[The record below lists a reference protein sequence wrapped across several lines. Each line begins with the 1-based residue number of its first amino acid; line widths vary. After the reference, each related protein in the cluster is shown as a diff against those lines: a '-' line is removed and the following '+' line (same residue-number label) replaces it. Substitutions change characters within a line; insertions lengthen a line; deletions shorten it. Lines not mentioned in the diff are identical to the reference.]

1 MHYSNVRLD
10 AMGITASQLRSDLYR
25 LLDHVLDTG
34 EPLVIERKG
43 RRLRVV
49 PDAPPSRLA
58 RLPRRP
64 GFIVGDPEDLVHLD
78 WSKEWRP

>member
-1 MHYSNVRLD
+1 MSV
-10 AMGITASQLRSDLYR
+10 TASRLRSDLYR
-25 LLDHVLDTG
+25 LLDQVLETG

-49 PDAPPSRLA
+49 ADAPPSRLA

-64 GFIVGDPEDLVHLD
+64 DFVQGDPADLVHLD
-78 WSKEWRP
+78 WSGEWKP